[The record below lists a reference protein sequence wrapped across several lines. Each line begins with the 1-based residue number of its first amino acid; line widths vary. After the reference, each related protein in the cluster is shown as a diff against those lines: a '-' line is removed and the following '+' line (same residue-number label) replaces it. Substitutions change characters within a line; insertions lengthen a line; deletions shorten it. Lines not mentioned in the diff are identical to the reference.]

1 MKIFDCFMYFDEET
15 VLELRLN
22 ILNKYVDY
30 FVIVESS
37 FTHKGDKRD
46 LKFDHQKFDKFKDKI
61 IYITYDEEPPEIA
74 KNQVNEK
81 DDDGLKSW
89 KYITNANY
97 RENGQRNYIL
107 KGLDL
112 AKDDDII
119 LISDVDE
126 IPNLEKLD
134 LTKINEKILLF
145 KQDMFYYKFNLKL
158 PNLDWTGTKGC
169 RKKFLKSPQW
179 LRNIKDRKY
188 PFYRLD
194 TFFSNTKYIN
204 VKIINDG
211 GWHFTQLKN
220 IKDLYEKL
228 TNSEDH
234 QEFKDANQSIK
245 EIEILMRKKVINY
258 DHKVK
263 KNNYKFS
270 NEFKLQTVSLDNLPE
285 YIKNN
290 KDKFKDWI
298 DMY

>member
-22 ILNKYVDY
+22 ILDKYVDY

-46 LKFDHQKFDKFKDKI
+46 LKFNHQKFKKFKDKL
-61 IYITYDEEPPEIA
+61 IYITYDEEPPKIR
-74 KNQVNEK
+74 KNLINEK
-81 DDDGLKSW
+81 DNEAIKSF
-89 KYITNANY
+89 KYIENAIL
-97 RENGQRNYIL
+97 RENGQRNEVL
-107 KGLDL
+107 KGLGS

-126 IPNLEKLD
+126 IPNLERLD
-134 LTKINEKILLF
+134 LSKIHEKIFLF

-194 TFFSNTKYIN
+194 TFFSDTKYIDI
-204 VKIINDG
+204 KIISNG
-211 GWHFTQLKN
+211 GWHFSNLK
-220 IKDLYEKL
+220 
-228 TNSEDH
+228 TASE
-234 QEFKDANQSIK
+234 I
-245 EIEILMRKKVINY
+245 
-258 DHKVK
+258 
-263 KNNYKFS
+263 
-270 NEFKLQTVSLDNLPE
+270 EFKLKSYLHHREFDENPLSVEEIDSLIKNKQAIYDLKVDKRVNKIGDGSKLEKYPTDKLPKFLQDNLND
-285 YIKNN
+285 YKQ
-290 KDKFKDWI
+290 WI
-298 DMY
+298 D